1 MNHSF
6 KFEEKMKSRKI
17 VIFVTSHTF
26 SGKCVSQF
34 WVKSRDF
41 FSFHPVYPSAKGR
54 RDLKIKAYGVIFH
67 GEFDFEWIILP
78 NPWKNRK
85 VRKSFNK
92 NWKKSKIFAEKK
104 KNGRKIICCESFETV
119 FAEVSDRTELIL
131 GGKRSFKVWRTGFRY
146 VRTGFKYRLV
156 LRALN
161 TA

>member
-41 FSFHPVYPSAKGR
+41 LSFHPVYPSAKGR

-78 NPWKNRK
+78 NPWKNWK
-85 VRKSFNK
+85 VRKSFNFFF
-92 NWKKSKIFAEKK
+92 NSKKIPDFVFF
-104 KNGRKIICCESFETV
+104 GRKIICWESFEPV

-146 VRTGFKYRLV
+146 VRTGFRYRLV
-156 LRALN
+156 VRALD